1 MKNNE
6 NPKNKKNKK
15 AQEKEKEKEKIKEID
30 ESQQSSIIYNKDST
44 KINIYPHLRQN
55 ILEPGKNCKDSLAQA
70 YYCIDCKCSTCEK
83 CSLKNHQ
90 GHKLIFKNDYM
101 NFDKSTLEETK
112 RLIKESNIFE
122 NKKDNAIKMM
132 ESQASILHAKID
144 EIKEKKINEIKNSY
158 ITARNNIKELINFVD
173 NVEQIIDNFY
183 TNNKRFFN
191 EKKNNDQNN
200 TIFLIKYEF
209 MTLCNN
215 KNKEILK
222 GVNQLK
228 KEYDNYADS
237 IKDHAD
243 KVIQEINN
251 FLGCNKPRDKL
262 DDYYWDVKF
271 RVKTYDEHINKVQK
285 GIYDILSQTG
295 DINDLKDIVNVLDSK
310 NKKGIQ
316 YIFNQDYFNSPK
328 TESQMQ
334 EGSVSLQNSNIKVKQ
349 QKELNLTT
357 KDNLNTPKITHENK
371 KKNYNI
377 RLNRFNSPS
386 KNINRSSSAL
396 NSPSVK
402 TTISRC
408 ESATRTRGNKKFGS
422 PNLNH
427 YKRTAF
433 NEDIKYVLKRLG
445 IKSYNDVI
453 LDDKVKQKYFAYSI
467 IDLYNRLFINQ
478 ARKSFDNNARIFADY
493 NERNSKLK
501 EYIKPII
508 GTNEVIIYNPTIDKS
523 KKIKLPLNKRNHGY
537 DKFPV
542 GCRHLYIEN
551 KVYICGGVNELNMP
565 ISICLV
571 LNAIT
576 NTIQR
581 IDDMI
586 VPRAYHSME
595 FLDNYDCFL
604 VMGGEYNKSVEIF
617 DIFTNKWRRLPDLNV
632 PRANLN
638 IYFDEFTSEL
648 YALFGMLGTVSQKHI
663 NNSETI
669 EVLELND
676 ISSGWCK
683 VDYYKG
689 SSFDLRNELVT
700 TLPFTRNKILIY
712 GGKNVRDGGKLFG
725 LFLIDRM
732 EVIKADKEV
741 IEKIKCEQKRIKLLN
756 NAYTKTT
763 SV

>member
-1 MKNNE
+1 M
-6 NPKNKKNKK
+6 
-15 AQEKEKEKEKIKEID
+15 
-30 ESQQSSIIYNKDST
+30 
-44 KINIYPHLRQN
+44 
-55 ILEPGKNCKDSLAQA
+55 
-70 YYCIDCKCSTCEK
+70 
-83 CSLKNHQ
+83 
-90 GHKLIFKNDYM
+90 
-101 NFDKSTLEETK
+101 
-112 RLIKESNIFE
+112 
-122 NKKDNAIKMM
+122 
-132 ESQASILHAKID
+132 
-144 EIKEKKINEIKNSY
+144 
-158 ITARNNIKELINFVD
+158 FV
-173 NVEQIIDNFY
+173 
-183 TNNKRFFN
+183 
-191 EKKNNDQNN
+191 
-200 TIFLIKYEF
+200 
-209 MTLCNN
+209 
-215 KNKEILK
+215 
-222 GVNQLK
+222 
-228 KEYDNYADS
+228 
-237 IKDHAD
+237 
-243 KVIQEINN
+243 
-251 FLGCNKPRDKL
+251 
-262 DDYYWDVKF
+262 
-271 RVKTYDEHINKVQK
+271 
-285 GIYDILSQTG
+285 
-295 DINDLKDIVNVLDSK
+295 
-310 NKKGIQ
+310 
-316 YIFNQDYFNSPK
+316 
-328 TESQMQ
+328 
-334 EGSVSLQNSNIKVKQ
+334 
-349 QKELNLTT
+349 
-357 KDNLNTPKITHENK
+357 
-371 KKNYNI
+371 
-377 RLNRFNSPS
+377 
-386 KNINRSSSAL
+386 
-396 NSPSVK
+396 
-402 TTISRC
+402 
-408 ESATRTRGNKKFGS
+408 
-422 PNLNH
+422 
-427 YKRTAF
+427 
-433 NEDIKYVLKRLG
+433 
-445 IKSYNDVI
+445 
-453 LDDKVKQKYFAYSI
+453 
-467 IDLYNRLFINQ
+467 NQ

-542 GCRHLYIEN
+542 GCRHLCIEN

-571 LNAIT
+571 LNTIT
-576 NTIQR
+576 NTIER

-632 PRANLN
+632 ARANLN

-763 SV
+763 SL